1 MKSEVPPK
9 QTEISLYFWI
19 LFALRGLFFRPC
31 LSLEM
36 SSSNITT
43 TLIKQASCIQTL
55 SSVCIKR
62 QSVVPSSDVA
72 LYGKRFVSSS
82 NDSGSNPEDST
93 NVNRRVSSSP
103 ASDAKRLKGESENE
117 LPEEPTDC
125 CMSGCANC
133 VWIQYAEE
141 LKSKF
146 FSSDEELRT
155 IIMNKISDPSMKVFL
170 SLELD
175 NLSDESKWRPDDK
188 VTK

>member
-1 MKSEVPPK
+1 MN
-9 QTEISLYFWI
+9 
-19 LFALRGLFFRPC
+19 
-31 LSLEM
+31 
-36 SSSNITT
+36 SSNIITT

-62 QSVVPSSDVA
+62 QCLLPSSDAA
-72 LYGKRFVSSS
+72 LYGKRFVSSN
-82 NDSGSNPEDST
+82 NDSGSGPSFQDST
-93 NVNRRVSSSP
+93 NVNRRVNSSP
-103 ASDAKRLKGESENE
+103 GSDAKRLKSESENE

-141 LKSKF
+141 LKNKF

-155 IIMNKISDPSMKVFL
+155 IIMDKISDPSMKMFL

-188 VTK
+188 VKKE